1 MIKIESS
8 WIQSNIHKFIN
19 KNVVII
25 TGAGISVKAGIP
37 DFRSKTGIFSD
48 IYKKFKIKG
57 EDLFT
62 YKFGLNDSTRHIY
75 INYIYNLKKLIDNA
89 KPTFTHNFF
98 KWYQNKCNKLRVYT
112 QNIDGLEEKGGFKDS
127 LVYLHGNLKYLKC
140 IRCGSLE
147 EFNDV
152 KIEKNKHLNL
162 EFFEK
167 KDNFGNCKKCEISI
181 KRHNSI
187 QTFLHTTIVHYYQD
201 HPNSDFISKC
211 IRDDSFA
218 DLCIV
223 VGTSLNVFGVR
234 NMIKYF
240 YKMKCECFFVNI
252 EDCRNDMKK
261 YFKYLFKGSS
271 DEFFSKI
278 KEYSNIDH
286 CNLSFSDISILR
298 DVMNEERIEKR
309 MKRLSLTKDEI
320 TNNFLFI
327 D

>member
-1 MIKIESS
+1 MDSVE
-8 WIQSNIHKFIN
+8 FIN

-181 KRHNSI
+181 
-187 QTFLHTTIVHYYQD
+187 
-201 HPNSDFISKC
+201 
-211 IRDDSFA
+211 
-218 DLCIV
+218 
-223 VGTSLNVFGVR
+223 
-234 NMIKYF
+234 
-240 YKMKCECFFVNI
+240 